1 MYLKEVTMNI
11 SQKYILAIDAGT
23 TGIRAVIFN
32 KKGEI
37 LAKSY
42 REFTQYFPQA
52 GWVEHDPEQIWQV
65 TLEVVK
71 DALIKG
77 KIGISDIAAIG
88 ITNQRETTII
98 WDKDT
103 GRPVYKAIVWQCR
116 RTAPLCERLRA
127 EGLEKIIRDK
137 TGLIIDPY
145 FSATKIKWILDKFP
159 RVKDKAKKG
168 GILFG
173 TVDSWLLWKLTGG
186 RSHFTDY
193 TNASRTML
201 FNIHQLKWD
210 KELLDIFDI
219 PEEILPQVKP
229 SIFIFGYTKKN
240 DVFSEGIPIA
250 GIMGDQ
256 QAALFGQ
263 VCFQSGMIKSTYGT
277 GCFLVLNTGK
287 KIINSSRGLL
297 TSLFCSPEGDPLY
310 VLEGSVFIAGA
321 AIQWL
326 RDGLGLIKKAA
337 ETEII
342 ARNLSSTNGVYV
354 VPAFTGLGAPY
365 WDSSARGGIL
375 GITRGTKREHVIRAT
390 LESIAYQTRDI
401 IDVMSREAGISLSK
415 LKVDGG
421 VSQNNWLMQFQADIL
436 NIPVERPYYMETTS
450 TGAGYI
456 AGVSVGY
463 WKKEEIS
470 HLWKKDRIFVPHMQE
485 KTREKLYKGW
495 KEAVK
500 RVLTY

>member
-1 MYLKEVTMNI
+1 MD
-11 SQKYILAIDAGT
+11 YILTIDQGT
-23 TGIRAVIFN
+23 TSSRALTYDMRGNIISIAQ
-32 KKGEI
+32 KEI
-37 LAKSY
+37 
-42 REFTQYFPQA
+42 TQYYPKP
-52 GWVEHDPEQIWQV
+52 GWVEHDPIEILSTQIDVAKQAIEQSGGV
-65 TLEVVK
+65 NGLLSV
-71 DALIKG
+71 A
-77 KIGISDIAAIG
+77 

-98 WDKDT
+98 WDRKS
-103 GRPVYKAIVWQCR
+103 GKPKYKAIVWQCR
-116 RTAPLCERLRA
+116 RSSEIS
-127 EGLEKIIRDK
+127 EKLKSDYYELIKNK
-137 TGLIIDPY
+137 TGLVVDAY
-145 FSATKIKWILDKFP
+145 FSATKLMWLFEHIPGIQNL
-159 RVKDKAKKG
+159 AKKG
-168 GILFG
+168 KLSFG
-173 TVDSWLLWKLTGG
+173 TVDSWLIYNLTGE
-186 RSHFTDY
+186 HLTDY
-193 TNASRTML
+193 SNASRTML
-201 FNIHQLKWD
+201 FNINKLSWD
-210 KELLDIFDI
+210 QELLNLMGI
-219 PEEILPQVKP
+219 PESLLPEARPSFSNFGNVKKE
-229 SIFIFGYTKKN
+229 IFGKE
-240 DVFSEGIPIA
+240 VPIY
-250 GIMGDQ
+250 GVIGDQ
-256 QAALFGQ
+256 QSSLLGQ
-263 VCFQSGMIKSTYGT
+263 GCINKGMVKNTYGT

-337 ETEII
+337 ETELI

-390 LESIAYQTRDI
+390 LESIAYQTRDV

-470 HLWKKDRIFVPHMQE
+470 HLWKKDRIFVPRMQE
-485 KTREKLYKGW
+485 KTREKLYEGW

-500 RVLTY
+500 RILTY